1 MKSIFWHGTTIN
13 QTQRLKLL
21 SQKPFILW
29 FTGLSASGKS
39 TIANLVEKKL
49 FERKYNTY
57 LLDGDNIRH
66 GLNKDLGFDDKDR
79 VENIRRIGEVSKLFL
94 DAGIIVLTAFI
105 SPFQSDR
112 DLVRNLFQ
120 EEQFLEIF
128 IDSSLEVCEKRDPKG
143 IYAKARRGEIKNFTG
158 IDSPYQAPTKP
169 DIHILNDNIT
179 SDEAANQ
186 IIEFL
191 KKNKFIENQIKENK

>member
-1 MKSIFWHGTTIN
+1 MKNLTWHNSVIRTKDRYKN
-13 QTQRLKLL
+13 LN
-21 SQKPFILW
+21 QKPFVLW

-39 TIANLVEKKL
+39 TIANSVDLRL
-49 FERKYNTY
+49 FENKYKTY
-57 LLDGDNIRH
+57 ILDGDNIRL
-66 GLNKDLGFDDKDR
+66 GLNNDLGFDDKSR

-120 EEQFLEIF
+120 KEQFLEVF

-158 IDSPYQAPTKP
+158 IDSPYQAPLKP

-179 SDEAANQ
+179 SDEAAIQ

-191 KKNKFIENQIKENK
+191 KKNKFIDQKMKENQ

>member
-1 MKSIFWHGTTIN
+1 MTASSPSLWITTYNIFLLAP
-13 QTQRLKLL
+13 LKT
-21 SQKPFILW
+21 S
-29 FTGLSASGKS
+29 FTFPL
-39 TIANLVEKKL
+39 T
-49 FERKYNTY
+49 
-57 LLDGDNIRH
+57 GD
-66 GLNKDLGFDDKDR
+66 
-79 VENIRRIGEVSKLFL
+79 
-94 DAGIIVLTAFI
+94 T
-105 SPFQSDR
+105 
-112 DLVRNLFQ
+112 
-120 EEQFLEIF
+120 IF

-191 KKNKFIENQIKENK
+191 KKNKFIENQIKENKWNIQCLLEDGNHGTKGIDGL